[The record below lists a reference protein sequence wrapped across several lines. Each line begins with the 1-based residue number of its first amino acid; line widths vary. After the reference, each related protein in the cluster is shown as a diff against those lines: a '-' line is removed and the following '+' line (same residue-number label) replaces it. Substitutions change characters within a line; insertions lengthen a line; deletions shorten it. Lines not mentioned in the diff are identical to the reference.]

1 MKKYLTKI
9 LQNEYKLLFKAL
21 NSSTKSSFTIDSLNL
36 TLNNNTPLGK
46 KNEKLILPLDEII
59 TPRIFKN
66 EQWDYFIIKFI
77 KKNIKYKNNYF
88 FDIGANVGL
97 ISRQLQK
104 LDLKIKNYFCFE
116 PEKNNFNILSKN
128 LINKK
133 TYLYNFGLASKNK
146 KTKIFDNKLNKSD
159 KSIYFDKNVV
169 TKNNLSKIIL
179 KDSNIVFKK
188 IIDDKKVNHIIY
200 KSDTQGMDEEIFLN
214 LDYEILDKIYLLIL
228 EISNF
233 KFILK
238 NLDKFLNKLENFRFI
253 SIENQ
258 FVLNLDGLK
267 KLIFKKKGFNYFA
280 KKK

>member
-9 LQNEYKLLFKAL
+9 LKNEYKLLFKAL
-21 NSSTKSSFTIDSLNL
+21 NSSTKSSFQIDSLNL

-46 KNEKLILPLDEII
+46 KNDKLILPLDEII

-66 EQWDYFIIKFI
+66 EKWDYFIIKFI
-77 KKNIKYKNNYF
+77 KKNIKYKNNFF

-97 ISRQLQK
+97 ISKQLQN
-104 LDLKIKNYFCFE
+104 LNLNIKNYFCFE
-116 PEKNNFNILSKN
+116 PEKNNFKILSKN

-146 KTKIFDNKLNKSD
+146 KTKIFVNKLNKSD
-159 KSIYFDKNVV
+159 NSIYLNNYVG

-188 IIDDKKVNHIIY
+188 IIDDKKINHIIY

-214 LDYEILDKIYLLIL
+214 LDNEILDKIYLLIL

-233 KFILK
+233 EYISK
-238 NLDKFLNKLENFRFI
+238 NLEKFLNKLENFRFI
-253 SIENQ
+253 STENKSGIT
-258 FVLNLDGLK
+258 LDVLK
-267 KLIFKKKGFNYFA
+267 KLIFKKKEFNLLA
-280 KKK
+280 KK

>member
-1 MKKYLTKI
+1 MKKYLAKI

-21 NSSTKSSFTIDSLNL
+21 NSSTKSSFRIDSLNL
-36 TLNNNTPLGK
+36 TLNNNTLLGE
-46 KNEKLILPLDEII
+46 KNERLVLPLDEII

-66 EQWDYFIIKFI
+66 EKWDYFIIKFI

-97 ISRQLQK
+97 ITRQLQK
-104 LDLKIKNYFCFE
+104 LNLNIKNYFCFE
-116 PEKNNFNILSKN
+116 PEKNNFNILSQN
-128 LINKK
+128 LINKN

-146 KTKIFDNKLNKSD
+146 KTKIFVNKLNKSD
-159 KSIYFDKNVV
+159 NSVYLSNYVGV
-169 TKNNLSKIIL
+169 KNNLSKITL
-179 KDSNIVFKK
+179 KDSNTIFKK
-188 IIDDKKVNHIIY
+188 IIGDKKINHIIY

-233 KFILK
+233 KFLSK

-253 SIENQ
+253 STENKSDITM
-258 FVLNLDGLK
+258 NELK
-267 KLIFKKKGFNYFA
+267 ELIFKKEEFNLLA
-280 KKK
+280 KK

>member
-9 LQNEYKLLFKAL
+9 LKNEYKLLFKAL
-21 NSSTKSSFTIDSLNL
+21 NSSTKSSFQIDSLNL

-46 KNEKLILPLDEII
+46 KNDKLILPLDEII

-66 EQWDYFIIKFI
+66 EKWDYFIIKFI
-77 KKNIKYKNNYF
+77 KKNIKYKNNFF

-97 ISRQLQK
+97 ISKQLQN
-104 LDLKIKNYFCFE
+104 LNLNIKNYFCFE
-116 PEKNNFNILSKN
+116 PEKNNFKILSKN

-146 KTKIFDNKLNKSD
+146 KTKIFVNKLNKSD
-159 KSIYFDKNVV
+159 NSIYLNNYVG

-188 IIDDKKVNHIIY
+188 IIDDKKINHIIY

-233 KFILK
+233 EYISK
-238 NLDKFLNKLENFRFI
+238 NLEKFLNKLENFRFI
-253 SIENQ
+253 STENKSGIT
-258 FVLNLDGLK
+258 LDVLK
-267 KLIFKKKGFNYFA
+267 KLILKKEEFNLLA
-280 KKK
+280 KK

>member
-1 MKKYLTKI
+1 MKKYLAKI

-21 NSSTKSSFTIDSLNL
+21 NSSTKSSFRIDSLNL
-36 TLNNNTPLGK
+36 TLNNNTPLGG
-46 KNEKLILPLDEII
+46 KNEKLILPLDEIV

-97 ISRQLQK
+97 ITRQLQK
-104 LDLKIKNYFCFE
+104 LNLNIKNYFCFE
-116 PEKNNFNILSKN
+116 PEKNNFNILSQN
-128 LINKK
+128 LINKN

-146 KTKIFDNKLNKSD
+146 KTKIFVNKLNKSD
-159 KSIYFDKNVV
+159 NSVYLSNYVGV
-169 TKNNLSKIIL
+169 KNNLSKITL
-179 KDSNIVFKK
+179 KDSNTIFKK
-188 IIDDKKVNHIIY
+188 IIGDKKINHIIY

-233 KFILK
+233 KFLSK

-253 SIENQ
+253 STENKSDITI
-258 FVLNLDGLK
+258 NELK
-267 KLIFKKKGFNYFA
+267 ELIFKKEEFNLLA
-280 KKK
+280 KK

>member
-253 SIENQ
+253 STENQ
-258 FVLNLDGLK
+258 SDITLDELK
-267 KLIFKKKGFNYFA
+267 KLIFKKEEFNLLA
-280 KKK
+280 KK

>member
-1 MKKYLTKI
+1 MKKYLAKI

-21 NSSTKSSFTIDSLNL
+21 NSSTKSSFRIDSLNL
-36 TLNNNTPLGK
+36 TLNNNTPLGG
-46 KNEKLILPLDEII
+46 KNEKLILPLDEIV

-253 SIENQ
+253 STENQ
-258 FVLNLDGLK
+258 SDITLDELK
-267 KLIFKKKGFNYFA
+267 KLIFKKEEFNLLA
-280 KKK
+280 KK

>member
-1 MKKYLTKI
+1 MKKYLAKI

-21 NSSTKSSFTIDSLNL
+21 NSSTKSSFRIDSLNL
-36 TLNNNTPLGK
+36 TLHNNTLLGE
-46 KNEKLILPLDEII
+46 KNEKLVLPLDEII

-66 EQWDYFIIKFI
+66 EKWDYFIIKFI

-97 ISRQLQK
+97 ITRQLQK
-104 LDLKIKNYFCFE
+104 LNLNIKNYFCFE
-116 PEKNNFNILSKN
+116 PEKNNFNILSQN
-128 LINKK
+128 LINKN

-146 KTKIFDNKLNKSD
+146 KTKIFVNKLNKSD
-159 KSIYFDKNVV
+159 NSVYLSNYVGV
-169 TKNNLSKIIL
+169 KNNLSKITL
-179 KDSNIVFKK
+179 KDSNTIFKK
-188 IIDDKKVNHIIY
+188 ITDDKKINHIIY

-233 KFILK
+233 KFLSK

-253 SIENQ
+253 STENKSDITM
-258 FVLNLDGLK
+258 NELK
-267 KLIFKKKGFNYFA
+267 ELIFKKEEFNLLA
-280 KKK
+280 KK

>member
-21 NSSTKSSFTIDSLNL
+21 NSSTKSSFRIDSLNL
-36 TLNNNTPLGK
+36 SLNNNTPLGE

-77 KKNIKYKNNYF
+77 KKNIKYKNNFF

-104 LDLKIKNYFCFE
+104 LDLNIKNYFCFE

-146 KTKIFDNKLNKSD
+146 KTKIFVNKLNKSD
-159 KSIYFDKNVV
+159 NSIYL
-169 TKNNLSKIIL
+169 NNYVGTTNNISKIIL

-188 IIDDKKVNHIIY
+188 IIDDKKINHIIY

-214 LDYEILDKIYLLIL
+214 LDYKIIDKIYLLIL

-233 KFILK
+233 KFISK

-253 SIENQ
+253 STENQ
-258 FVLNLDGLK
+258 SEITIDELK
-267 KLIFKKKGFNYFA
+267 KLIFKKEEFNLLA
-280 KKK
+280 KK

>member
-146 KTKIFDNKLNKSD
+146 KTKIFVNKLNKSD
-159 KSIYFDKNVV
+159 NSIYINNYVG

-188 IIDDKKVNHIIY
+188 IIDDKKINHIIY

-253 SIENQ
+253 STENQ
-258 FVLNLDGLK
+258 SDINLDELK
-267 KLIFKKKGFNYFA
+267 KLIFKKKEFNLLA
-280 KKK
+280 KK

>member
-253 SIENQ
+253 STENQ
-258 FVLNLDGLK
+258 SDINLDELK
-267 KLIFKKKGFNYFA
+267 KLIFKKKEFNLLA
-280 KKK
+280 KK

>member
-1 MKKYLTKI
+1 MKKYLAKI

-21 NSSTKSSFTIDSLNL
+21 NSSTKSSFRIDSLNL
-36 TLNNNTPLGK
+36 TLHNNTLLGE
-46 KNEKLILPLDEII
+46 KNEKLVLPLDEII

-66 EQWDYFIIKFI
+66 EKWDYFIIKFI

-97 ISRQLQK
+97 ITRQLQK
-104 LDLKIKNYFCFE
+104 LNLNIKNYFCFE
-116 PEKNNFNILSKN
+116 PEKNNFNILSQN
-128 LINKK
+128 LINKN

-146 KTKIFDNKLNKSD
+146 KTKIFVNKLNKSD
-159 KSIYFDKNVV
+159 NSVYLSNYVGV
-169 TKNNLSKIIL
+169 KNNLSKITL
-179 KDSNIVFKK
+179 KDSNTIFKK
-188 IIDDKKVNHIIY
+188 IIGDKKINHIIY

-233 KFILK
+233 KFLSK

-253 SIENQ
+253 STENKSDITM
-258 FVLNLDGLK
+258 NELK
-267 KLIFKKKGFNYFA
+267 ELIFKKEEFNLLA
-280 KKK
+280 KK

>member
-21 NSSTKSSFTIDSLNL
+21 NSSTKSSFRIDSLNL
-36 TLNNNTPLGK
+36 TLNSNTPLGK

-66 EQWDYFIIKFI
+66 EQWDYFIIEFI

-104 LDLKIKNYFCFE
+104 LDLNIKNYFCFE
-116 PEKNNFNILSKN
+116 PEKNNFDILSKN

-146 KTKIFDNKLNKSD
+146 KTKIFVNKLNKSD
-159 KSIYFDKNVV
+159 NSIYINNYVG

-188 IIDDKKVNHIIY
+188 IIDDKKINHIIY

-253 SIENQ
+253 STENQ
-258 FVLNLDGLK
+258 SDINLDELK
-267 KLIFKKKGFNYFA
+267 KLIFKKKEFNLLA
-280 KKK
+280 KK

>member
-1 MKKYLTKI
+1 MKKYLAKI
-9 LQNEYKLLFKAL
+9 LKNEYKLLFKAL
-21 NSSTKSSFTIDSLNL
+21 NSSTKSSFRIDSLNL
-36 TLNNNTPLGK
+36 TLNNNTLLGE
-46 KNEKLILPLDEII
+46 KNERLVLPLDEII

-66 EQWDYFIIKFI
+66 EKWDYFIIKFI

-97 ISRQLQK
+97 ITRQLQK
-104 LDLKIKNYFCFE
+104 LNLNIKNYFCFE
-116 PEKNNFNILSKN
+116 PEKNNFNILSQN
-128 LINKK
+128 LINKN

-146 KTKIFDNKLNKSD
+146 KTKIFVNKLNKSD
-159 KSIYFDKNVV
+159 NSVYLSNYVGV
-169 TKNNLSKIIL
+169 KNNLSKITL
-179 KDSNIVFKK
+179 KDSNTIFKK
-188 IIDDKKVNHIIY
+188 IIGDKKINHIIY

-253 SIENQ
+253 STENQ
-258 FVLNLDGLK
+258 SDINLDELK
-267 KLIFKKKGFNYFA
+267 KLIFKKKEFNLLA
-280 KKK
+280 KK

>member
-21 NSSTKSSFTIDSLNL
+21 NSSTKSSFRIDSLNL
-36 TLNNNTPLGK
+36 TLNSNTPLGE

-66 EQWDYFIIKFI
+66 EQWDYFIIEFI

-104 LDLKIKNYFCFE
+104 LDLNIKNYFCFE
-116 PEKNNFNILSKN
+116 PEKNNFDILSKN

-146 KTKIFDNKLNKSD
+146 KTKIFVNKLNKSD
-159 KSIYFDKNVV
+159 NSIYINNYVG

-188 IIDDKKVNHIIY
+188 IIDDKKINHIIY

-233 KFILK
+233 KFLSK

-253 SIENQ
+253 STENKSDITI
-258 FVLNLDGLK
+258 NELK
-267 KLIFKKKGFNYFA
+267 ELIFKKEEFNLLA
-280 KKK
+280 KK

>member
-21 NSSTKSSFTIDSLNL
+21 NSSTKSSFRIDSLNL
-36 TLNNNTPLGK
+36 TLNNNTPLGE

-66 EQWDYFIIKFI
+66 EKWDYFIIKFI

-97 ISRQLQK
+97 ISKQLQN
-104 LDLKIKNYFCFE
+104 LNLNIKNYFCFE
-116 PEKNNFNILSKN
+116 PEKNNFKILSKN

-146 KTKIFDNKLNKSD
+146 KTKIFVNKLNKSD
-159 KSIYFDKNVV
+159 NSIYLNNYVG

-188 IIDDKKVNHIIY
+188 IIDDKKINHIIY

-214 LDYEILDKIYLLIL
+214 LDYEILDKTYLLIL

-253 SIENQ
+253 STENQ
-258 FVLNLDGLK
+258 SDINLDELK
-267 KLIFKKKGFNYFA
+267 KLIFKKKEFNLLA
-280 KKK
+280 KK

>member
-21 NSSTKSSFTIDSLNL
+21 NSSTKSNFRIDSLNL
-36 TLNNNTPLGK
+36 TLNNNTPLGE

-104 LDLKIKNYFCFE
+104 LDLNIKNYFCFE

-133 TYLYNFGLASKNK
+133 IYLYNFGLASKNK
-146 KTKIFDNKLNKSD
+146 KTKIFVNKLNKSD
-159 KSIYFDKNVV
+159 NSIYLNNYVR

-188 IIDDKKVNHIIY
+188 IIDDKKINHIIY

-253 SIENQ
+253 STENQ
-258 FVLNLDGLK
+258 SDINLDELK
-267 KLIFKKKGFNYFA
+267 KLIFIKKEFNLLA
-280 KKK
+280 KK

>member
-1 MKKYLTKI
+1 MKKYLAKI

-21 NSSTKSSFTIDSLNL
+21 NSSTKSSFRIDSLNL
-36 TLNNNTPLGK
+36 TLHNNTLLGE
-46 KNEKLILPLDEII
+46 KNEKLVLPLDEII

-66 EQWDYFIIKFI
+66 EKWDYFIIKFI

-97 ISRQLQK
+97 ITRQLQK
-104 LDLKIKNYFCFE
+104 LNLNIKNYFCFE
-116 PEKNNFNILSKN
+116 PEKNNFNILSQN
-128 LINKK
+128 LINKN

-146 KTKIFDNKLNKSD
+146 KTKIFVNKLNKSD
-159 KSIYFDKNVV
+159 NSVYLSNYVGV
-169 TKNNLSKIIL
+169 KNNLSKITL
-179 KDSNIVFKK
+179 KDSNTIFKK
-188 IIDDKKVNHIIY
+188 ITDDKKINHIIY

-233 KFILK
+233 KFLSK

-253 SIENQ
+253 STENKSDITI
-258 FVLNLDGLK
+258 NELK
-267 KLIFKKKGFNYFA
+267 ELIFKKEEFNLLA
-280 KKK
+280 KK

>member
-1 MKKYLTKI
+1 MKKYLAKI

-21 NSSTKSSFTIDSLNL
+21 NSSTKSSFRIDSLNL
-36 TLNNNTPLGK
+36 TLNNNTPLGG
-46 KNEKLILPLDEII
+46 KNEKLILPLDEIV

-179 KDSNIVFKK
+179 KDSNIVLKK
-188 IIDDKKVNHIIY
+188 IIDDKKINHIIY

-253 SIENQ
+253 STENQ
-258 FVLNLDGLK
+258 SDINLDELK
-267 KLIFKKKGFNYFA
+267 KLIFKKKEFNLLA
-280 KKK
+280 KK

>member
-21 NSSTKSSFTIDSLNL
+21 NSSTKSSFRIDSLNL
-36 TLNNNTPLGK
+36 TINNNTPLGE

-59 TPRIFKN
+59 TARIFKS

-104 LDLKIKNYFCFE
+104 LNLNIKNYFCFE

-133 TYLYNFGLASKNK
+133 TYLYNFGLASKNRK
-146 KTKIFDNKLNKSD
+146 AKIFVNKLNKSD
-159 KSIYFDKNVV
+159 NSIYLNNYVG

-188 IIDDKKVNHIIY
+188 IIDDKKINHIVY

-233 KFILK
+233 KFISK
-238 NLDKFLNKLENFRFI
+238 NLDKFLNKLKNFRFI
-253 SIENQ
+253 STENKSDIT
-258 FVLNLDGLK
+258 LDELK
-267 KLIFKKKGFNYFA
+267 KLIIKKEEFNLLA
-280 KKK
+280 KK

>member
-9 LQNEYKLLFKAL
+9 LKNEYKLLFKAL
-21 NSSTKSSFTIDSLNL
+21 NSSTKSSFQIDSLNL

-46 KNEKLILPLDEII
+46 KNDKLILPLDEII

-66 EQWDYFIIKFI
+66 EKWDYFIIKFI
-77 KKNIKYKNNYF
+77 KKNIKYKNNFF

-97 ISRQLQK
+97 ISKQLQN
-104 LDLKIKNYFCFE
+104 LNLNIKNYFCFE
-116 PEKNNFNILSKN
+116 PEKNNFKILSKN

-146 KTKIFDNKLNKSD
+146 KTKIFVNKLNKSD
-159 KSIYFDKNVV
+159 NSIYLNNYVG

-188 IIDDKKVNHIIY
+188 IIDDKKINHIIY

-214 LDYEILDKIYLLIL
+214 LDNEILDKIYLLIL

-233 KFILK
+233 EYISK
-238 NLDKFLNKLENFRFI
+238 NLEKFLNKLENFRFI
-253 SIENQ
+253 STENKSGIT
-258 FVLNLDGLK
+258 LDVLK
-267 KLIFKKKGFNYFA
+267 KLILKKEEFNLLA
-280 KKK
+280 KK

>member
-1 MKKYLTKI
+1 
-9 LQNEYKLLFKAL
+9 
-21 NSSTKSSFTIDSLNL
+21 
-36 TLNNNTPLGK
+36 
-46 KNEKLILPLDEII
+46 LDEII

-253 SIENQ
+253 STENQ
-258 FVLNLDGLK
+258 SNITLDELK
-267 KLIFKKKGFNYFA
+267 KLIFKKEEFNLLA
-280 KKK
+280 KK

>member
-188 IIDDKKVNHIIY
+188 IIDDKKINHIIY

-253 SIENQ
+253 STENQ
-258 FVLNLDGLK
+258 SDITLDELK
-267 KLIFKKKGFNYFA
+267 KLIFKKEEFNLLA
-280 KKK
+280 KK

>member
-21 NSSTKSSFTIDSLNL
+21 NSSTKSSFRIDSLNL

-104 LDLKIKNYFCFE
+104 LDLNIKNYFCFE

-146 KTKIFDNKLNKSD
+146 KTKIFVNKLNKSD
-159 KSIYFDKNVV
+159 NSIYLNNYVG

-188 IIDDKKVNHIIY
+188 IIDDKKINHIIY

-233 KFILK
+233 KFISK

-253 SIENQ
+253 STENQ
-258 FVLNLDGLK
+258 SDITLDELK
-267 KLIFKKKGFNYFA
+267 KLIFKKKEFNLLA
-280 KKK
+280 KK

>member
-21 NSSTKSSFTIDSLNL
+21 NSSTKSSFRIDSLNL
-36 TLNNNTPLGK
+36 TLNNNTPLGE

-104 LDLKIKNYFCFE
+104 LDLNIKNYFCFE
-116 PEKNNFNILSKN
+116 PEKNNFNILNKN

-146 KTKIFDNKLNKSD
+146 KTKIFVNKLNKSD
-159 KSIYFDKNVV
+159 NSIYL
-169 TKNNLSKIIL
+169 NNYVGTTNNISKIIL

-188 IIDDKKVNHIIY
+188 IIDDKKINHIIY

-214 LDYEILDKIYLLIL
+214 LDCEIIDKIYLLIL

-233 KFILK
+233 KFISK
-238 NLDKFLNKLENFRFI
+238 NLDKFLNKLKNFRFI
-253 SIENQ
+253 STENQ
-258 FVLNLDGLK
+258 SDITLDELK
-267 KLIFKKKGFNYFA
+267 KLIFKKKEFNLLA
-280 KKK
+280 KK

>member
-21 NSSTKSSFTIDSLNL
+21 NSSTKSSFQIDSLNL

-46 KNEKLILPLDEII
+46 KNDKLILPLDEII

-66 EQWDYFIIKFI
+66 EKWDYFIIKFI
-77 KKNIKYKNNYF
+77 KKNIKYKNNFF

-97 ISRQLQK
+97 ISKQLQN
-104 LDLKIKNYFCFE
+104 LNLNIKNYFCFE
-116 PEKNNFNILSKN
+116 PEKNNFKILSKN

-146 KTKIFDNKLNKSD
+146 KTKIFVNKLNKSD
-159 KSIYFDKNVV
+159 NSIYLNNYVG

-188 IIDDKKVNHIIY
+188 IIDDKKINHIIY

-214 LDYEILDKIYLLIL
+214 LDNEILDKIYLLIL

-233 KFILK
+233 EYISK
-238 NLDKFLNKLENFRFI
+238 NL
-253 SIENQ
+253 
-258 FVLNLDGLK
+258 
-267 KLIFKKKGFNYFA
+267 
-280 KKK
+280 

>member
-21 NSSTKSSFTIDSLNL
+21 NSSTKSSFTINSLNL

-179 KDSNIVFKK
+179 KDLNIVFKK

-253 SIENQ
+253 STENQ
-258 FVLNLDGLK
+258 SDITLDELK
-267 KLIFKKKGFNYFA
+267 KLIFKKEEFNLLA
-280 KKK
+280 KK

>member
-21 NSSTKSSFTIDSLNL
+21 NSSTKSSFRIDSLNL
-36 TLNNNTPLGK
+36 SLNNNTPLGE

-77 KKNIKYKNNYF
+77 KRNIKYKNNFF

-104 LDLKIKNYFCFE
+104 LDLNIKNYFCFE

-146 KTKIFDNKLNKSD
+146 KTKIFVNKLNKSD
-159 KSIYFDKNVV
+159 NSIYL
-169 TKNNLSKIIL
+169 NNYVGTTNNISKIIL

-188 IIDDKKVNHIIY
+188 IIDDKKINHIIY

-214 LDYEILDKIYLLIL
+214 LDYKIIDKIYLLIL

-233 KFILK
+233 KFISK

-253 SIENQ
+253 STENQ
-258 FVLNLDGLK
+258 SEITIDELK
-267 KLIFKKKGFNYFA
+267 KLIFKKEEFNLLA
-280 KKK
+280 KK

>member
-21 NSSTKSSFTIDSLNL
+21 NSSTKSSFRIDSLNL
-36 TLNNNTPLGK
+36 TLNSNTPLGE

-66 EQWDYFIIKFI
+66 EQWDYFIIEFI

-104 LDLKIKNYFCFE
+104 LDLNIKNYFCFE
-116 PEKNNFNILSKN
+116 PEKNNFDILSKN

-146 KTKIFDNKLNKSD
+146 KTKIFVNKLNKSD
-159 KSIYFDKNVV
+159 NSIYINNYVG

-188 IIDDKKVNHIIY
+188 IIDDKKINHIIY

-238 NLDKFLNKLENFRFI
+238 NLGKFLNKLENFRFI
-253 SIENQ
+253 STENQ
-258 FVLNLDGLK
+258 SDINLDELK
-267 KLIFKKKGFNYFA
+267 KLIFKKKEFNLLA
-280 KKK
+280 KK

>member
-21 NSSTKSSFTIDSLNL
+21 NSSTKSSFKIDSLNL

-59 TPRIFKN
+59 TPRIFNN
-66 EQWDYFIIKFI
+66 EKWDYFIIKFI
-77 KKNIKYKNNYF
+77 KKNIKYKNNFF

-97 ISRQLQK
+97 ISKQLQN
-104 LDLKIKNYFCFE
+104 LNLNIKNYFCFE
-116 PEKNNFNILSKN
+116 PEKNNFKILSKN

-146 KTKIFDNKLNKSD
+146 KTKIFVNKLNKSD
-159 KSIYFDKNVV
+159 NSIYLNNYVG

-188 IIDDKKVNHIIY
+188 IIDDKKINHIIY

-214 LDYEILDKIYLLIL
+214 LDNEILDKIYLLIL

-233 KFILK
+233 EYISK
-238 NLDKFLNKLENFRFI
+238 NLEKFLNKLENFRFI
-253 SIENQ
+253 STENKSGIT
-258 FVLNLDGLK
+258 LDVLK
-267 KLIFKKKGFNYFA
+267 KLILKKEEFNLLA
-280 KKK
+280 KK

>member
-21 NSSTKSSFTIDSLNL
+21 NSSTKSSFRIDSLNL
-36 TLNNNTPLGK
+36 TLNSNTPLGE

-66 EQWDYFIIKFI
+66 EQWDYFIIEFI

-104 LDLKIKNYFCFE
+104 LDLNIKNYFCFE
-116 PEKNNFNILSKN
+116 PEKNNFDILSKN

-146 KTKIFDNKLNKSD
+146 KTKIFVNKLNKSD
-159 KSIYFDKNVV
+159 NSIYINNYVG

-188 IIDDKKVNHIIY
+188 IIDDKKINHIIY

-238 NLDKFLNKLENFRFI
+238 NLGKFLNKLENFRFI
-253 SIENQ
+253 STENQ
-258 FVLNLDGLK
+258 SDINLDELK
-267 KLIFKKKGFNYFA
+267 KLIIKKKEFNLLA
-280 KKK
+280 KK

>member
-21 NSSTKSSFTIDSLNL
+21 NSSTKSSFKIDSLNL

-46 KNEKLILPLDEII
+46 KNDKLILPLDEII
-59 TPRIFKN
+59 TPRTFKN
-66 EQWDYFIIKFI
+66 EKWDYFIIKFI
-77 KKNIKYKNNYF
+77 KKNIKYKNNFF

-97 ISRQLQK
+97 ISKQLQN
-104 LDLKIKNYFCFE
+104 LNLNIKNYFCFE
-116 PEKNNFNILSKN
+116 PEKNNFKILSKN

-146 KTKIFDNKLNKSD
+146 KTKIFVNKLNKSD
-159 KSIYFDKNVV
+159 NSIYLNNYVG

-188 IIDDKKVNHIIY
+188 IIDDKKINHIIY

-214 LDYEILDKIYLLIL
+214 LDNEILDKIYLLIL

-233 KFILK
+233 EYISK
-238 NLDKFLNKLENFRFI
+238 NLEKFLNKLENFRFI
-253 SIENQ
+253 STENKSGIT
-258 FVLNLDGLK
+258 LDVLK
-267 KLIFKKKGFNYFA
+267 KLILKKEEFNLLA
-280 KKK
+280 KK

>member
-21 NSSTKSSFTIDSLNL
+21 NSSTKSSFRIDSLNL
-36 TLNNNTPLGK
+36 TLNNNTPLGE

-104 LDLKIKNYFCFE
+104 LDLNIKNYFCFE

-146 KTKIFDNKLNKSD
+146 KTKIFVNKLNKSD
-159 KSIYFDKNVV
+159 NSIYL
-169 TKNNLSKIIL
+169 NNYVGTTNNISKIIL

-188 IIDDKKVNHIIY
+188 IIDDKKINHIIY

-214 LDYEILDKIYLLIL
+214 LDCEIIDKIYLLIL

-233 KFILK
+233 KFISK
-238 NLDKFLNKLENFRFI
+238 NLDKFLNKLKNFRFI
-253 SIENQ
+253 STENQ
-258 FVLNLDGLK
+258 SDITLDELK
-267 KLIFKKKGFNYFA
+267 KLIFKKKEFNLLA
-280 KKK
+280 KK